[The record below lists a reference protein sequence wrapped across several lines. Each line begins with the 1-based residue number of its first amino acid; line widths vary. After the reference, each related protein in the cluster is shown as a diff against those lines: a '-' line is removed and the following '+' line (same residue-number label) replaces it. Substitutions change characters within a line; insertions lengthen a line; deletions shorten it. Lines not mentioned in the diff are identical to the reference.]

1 MHARWVRG
9 IEYEVVPV
17 SNASRFG
24 LPADAVVSHLSA
36 MTDVA
41 VLRCVDADSQKLTA
55 FGDGQHFQA
64 LLAGGEARH
73 PAGMKLSEHE
83 FPVVVAGWRYSS

>member
-1 MHARWVRG
+1 MNATWVRV

-17 SNASRFG
+17 SNATSFG
-24 LPADAVVSHLSA
+24 LPIDAVVNHLSA
-36 MTDVA
+36 MPDVA

-55 FGDGQHFQA
+55 FGDAQHFQS
-64 LLAGGEARH
+64 LLASGEARH
-73 PAGMKLSEHE
+73 PAGMRLFELL